1 MMHRIRHDLA
11 HWLLPL
17 AMVVANVR
25 IPLAVQLGIARLIK
39 KAASSVLLFPSYF

>member
-1 MMHRIRHDLA
+1 MHRIRHDLA

-17 AMVVANVR
+17 AMIVVNDVR

-39 KAASSVLLFPSYF
+39 KAASSLPLFPSYF